1 MCSKKGK
8 ENMNAETISK
18 IIRSG
23 LRGLALV
30 VAMFGVEV
38 DEGQL
43 ATNSDAIAAGVAA
56 ALWLI
61 PEVVGWIKAIKG
73 KTIK

>member
-1 MCSKKGK
+1 
-8 ENMNAETISK
+8 MNTETISK

-30 VAMFGVEV
+30 VAMFGVQV

-43 ATNSDAIAAGVAA
+43 ATNADAIAAGVAA

-61 PEVVGWIKAIKG
+61 PEVVGWIKALRG